1 MEVLSFDFDGRKWYF
16 NDLTVGQVEIISELL
31 HQSRSKIFEE
41 LIAEADTPQKT
52 LRLTIK
58 ISDVIFEVKR
68 SGNFSKLIAACVCSD
83 EQEIEKMTKIFK
95 KLPSEIGDKVIQ
107 YFFDGGWF
115 RKIVITDFLAGEESS
130 PTKSTPSEK

>member
-1 MEVLSFDFDGRKWYF
+1 MEILSFEFDGRKWYF

-41 LIAEADTPQKT
+41 LLAEADTPQKMI
-52 LRLTIK
+52 RLSIK
-58 ISDVIFEVKR
+58 VADVIFEVKR
-68 SGNFSKLIAACVCSD
+68 SGNFSKLIAACVCND
-83 EQEIEKMTKIFK
+83 EEEIEKLAKIFK
-95 KLPSEIGDKVIQ
+95 KLPSETGDKVIQ

-130 PTKSTPSEK
+130 PTKSIQPEK